1 MDAMNSEFYPP
12 RKNNRRPDS
21 AKAQWRPARQKE
33 SVSLKDRWQI
43 SSRYSV
49 TRAILHKLSSVSF
62 WLALIIPGHPLR
74 QDGRRQR
81 ANAVLL
87 IYLLSWFFAIYFWGS
102 FESLIFQ
109 LILIAAH
116 TYSLIYILN
125 APTRYW
131 NRNERIG
138 LMIGVSLFVSLIIYG
153 NFIRFLNESVIQTHR
168 VNGQNSITR
177 NVPEDFQPTIGQ
189 SVMVQHGGFHSP
201 GIALQTRGDTMQILA
216 GPGQTVKITSAGYSI
231 DHGTL
236 IPISLAGLS
245 DPIEL
250 KLHPTQWFGWS
261 ETFLQNFPRIP
272 QNALRQTLIQ
282 LCMIQT
288 SEITGVHVQSWFGT
302 PTPFSNH
309 SDTNTNT
316 ITTPTPNSNP

>member
-12 RKNNRRPDS
+12 RKNKQRPNS
-21 AKAQWRPARQKE
+21 ANAQWRPARQKE

-49 TRAILHKLSSVSF
+49 TRAILHKLSSASF

-102 FESLIFQ
+102 FNSLLFQ

-138 LMIGVSLFVSLIIYG
+138 LMIGVSLFVSLLIYG
-153 NFIRFLNESVIQTHR
+153 NLFRYLNESVIPARQI
-168 VNGQNSITR
+168 NGQNSITR
-177 NVPEDFQPTIGQ
+177 NVPSDFQPAIGQ

-201 GIALQTRGDTMQILA
+201 GIALQTRDDTMQILA

-231 DHGTL
+231 DNGTL
-236 IPISLAGLS
+236 IPMSLAGLS
-245 DPIEL
+245 EPIEL
-250 KLHPTQWFGWS
+250 EINPNQWFGWS
-261 ETFLQNFPRIP
+261 EMFLQNFPRIP
-272 QNALRQTLIQ
+272 QNALRGTLIQ

-288 SEITGVHVQSWFGT
+288 SEITGVPVESWFGVKT
-302 PTPFSNH
+302 QFTI
-309 SDTNTNT
+309 NT
-316 ITTPTPNSNP
+316 NSNPNPIP

>member
-12 RKNNRRPDS
+12 RKNKQRPNS
-21 AKAQWRPARQKE
+21 ANAQWHPSRQKE

-49 TRAILHKLSSVSF
+49 TRAILHKLSSASF

-87 IYLLSWFFAIYFWGS
+87 IYLLSWFLAIYFWGS
-102 FESLIFQ
+102 FNSLLFQ

-138 LMIGVSLFVSLIIYG
+138 LMIGVSLFVSLLIYG
-153 NFIRFLNESVIQTHR
+153 NLFRYLNESVIPARQI
-168 VNGQNSITR
+168 NGQNSITR
-177 NVPEDFQPTIGQ
+177 IVPSDFQPTIGQ

-201 GIALQTRGDTMQILA
+201 GIALQTRDDTMQILA

-231 DHGTL
+231 DNGTL
-236 IPISLAGLS
+236 IPMSLAGLS
-245 DPIEL
+245 EPIEL
-250 KLHPTQWFGWS
+250 EINPNQWFGWS
-261 ETFLQNFPRIP
+261 IIFLKNVPRIP

-288 SEITGVHVQSWFGT
+288 SEITGVPVESWFGT
-302 PTPFSNH
+302 QTPFSIH
-309 SDTNTNT
+309 T
-316 ITTPTPNSNP
+316 NSNPNPNPNP

>member
-12 RKNNRRPDS
+12 RKNKRRPDS

-125 APTRYW
+125 APTRHW

-153 NFIRFLNESVIQTHR
+153 NFFRYLNESVIQTYR

-201 GIALQTRGDTMQILA
+201 GIALQTRDDTMQILA

-231 DHGTL
+231 DHG
-236 IPISLAGLS
+236 PQSPMSLAGLS
-245 DPIEL
+245 EPIEL
-250 KLHPTQWFGWS
+250 EINPTQWFGWS

-302 PTPFSNH
+302 PTPFSIH

-316 ITTPTPNSNP
+316 ITIPTPNSNP